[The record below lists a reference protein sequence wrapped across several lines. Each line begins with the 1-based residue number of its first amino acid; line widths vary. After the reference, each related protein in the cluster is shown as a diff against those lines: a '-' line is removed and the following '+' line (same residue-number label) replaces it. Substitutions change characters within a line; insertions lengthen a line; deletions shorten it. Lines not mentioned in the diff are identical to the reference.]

1 MTSRDIGR
9 DPQPGD
15 KIKVWPGRQMVVKA
29 RHEAPAHGGYVDYE
43 YSDRPDVGQ
52 GMPLPQWQRMF
63 PGGVYKIESDTPTYV
78 VEQRIGDIR
87 EKLNAMGVRDTLRI
101 AGDALVSKCADGSWW
116 FDGTYFDSSEELL
129 KDAFSGIYYPPK
141 D

>member
-15 KIKVWPGRQMVVKA
+15 KIKVWPGRHMVVKA

-63 PGGVYKIESDTPTYV
+63 PGGVYKLESDTPTYV
-78 VEQRIGDIR
+78 VEQRIGEIR
-87 EKLNAMGVRDTLRI
+87 TKLKALKHPEQLQL
-101 AGDALVSKCADGSWW
+101 AGDARVMKCADGSWW
-116 FDGTYFDSSEELL
+116 WDGAYYDSIEELL
-129 KDAFSGIYYPPK
+129 KDAFSGIYYEAK
-141 D
+141 L